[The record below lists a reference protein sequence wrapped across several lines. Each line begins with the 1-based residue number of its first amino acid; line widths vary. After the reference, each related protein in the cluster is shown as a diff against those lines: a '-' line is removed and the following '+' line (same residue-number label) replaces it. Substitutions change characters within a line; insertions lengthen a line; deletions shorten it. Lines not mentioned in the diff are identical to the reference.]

1 MDYYEIRK
9 SERAISKVLKYLRM
23 KKDYTQMVVAIK
35 LNMGASTVSSHEN
48 MRSIPDTYTLVKYI
62 MLYGISLAEFF
73 HMVQYIADN
82 NTPTVIHSDITK
94 EAAIFS
100 LTG

>member
-23 KKDYTQMVVAIK
+23 KTDKTQLEVASE
-35 LNMGASTVSSHEN
+35 LNIGTSTVSSHET
-48 MRSIPDTYTLVKYI
+48 MRSIPDTYTLVKYT
-62 MLYGISLAEFF
+62 MLYKITLAEFF

-82 NTPTVIHSDITK
+82 STATVIHSDITK

-100 LTG
+100 LTS